1 MYGGA
6 PLPDEAPAISTFD
19 LELRTEDGVTLR
31 GTVREPEGPSGVR
44 ATLVLAH
51 AAFARRSAWEK
62 PRGKGL
68 AERYAT
74 LGYRTISFDFRGHGE
89 SERGAS
95 ASAYDA
101 FVRWDLPSVV
111 ACARDRGQKVVVIG
125 HSLGGHVALASQGI
139 GKLGADALVVAGAT
153 VWHPAFEPSF
163 VRSVALTGAAGVVD
177 TISRYTGK
185 FPARALGMGSDD
197 ADQGSLT
204 PFLRAARGLG
214 YGSDDGHDDYLAA
227 LSRVKVPVAGLVS
240 RGDGICS
247 PEQGARFVRRTSGPT
262 KVIVLGRGPRG
273 EAPPSHMELVTSEAC
288 HAAWDAALAWVIGE
302 EGRRAGADR

>member
-1 MYGGA
+1 MYGA
-6 PLPDEAPAISTFD
+6 SSLPDEAPAFSTFD
-19 LELRTEDGVTLR
+19 LELRTEDRVTLR
-31 GTVREPEGPSGVR
+31 GTVREPEGPGGAR

-95 ASAYDA
+95 PSAYDA
-101 FVRWDLPSVV
+101 FVRWDLPCVV
-111 ACARDRGQKVVVIG
+111 ACARDRGQKVVVVG

-153 VWHPAFEPSF
+153 VWHPAFEPSL
-163 VRSVALTGAAGVVD
+163 VRSVALTSAAGIVD
-177 TISRYTGK
+177 TISRLAGK
-185 FPARALGMGSDD
+185 FPARSLRMGSDD
-197 ADQGSLT
+197 ADHGSLT
-204 PFLRAARGLG
+204 PFLRAARGAG

-227 LSRVKVPVAGLVS
+227 LSRVKVPVAAIVS
-240 RGDGICS
+240 LGDGICA
-247 PEQGARFVRRTSGPT
+247 PEQGARFVRRTAGPT
-262 KVIVLGRGPRG
+262 NVVVLGRGPRG
-273 EAPPSHMELVTSEAC
+273 EAAPSHMELVTAEAC
-288 HAAWDAALAWVIGE
+288 HGAWDTALAWVMDE
-302 EGRRAGADR
+302 AQRRAGADR